1 MSDTIATILDQI
13 SVKGFIRDVEK
24 EEVIRL
30 LEQVRKNDEIIL
42 NLQKQL
48 LVIEK
53 GKAKRRR
60 RV

>member
-1 MSDTIATILDQI
+1 M
-13 SVKGFIRDVEK
+13 KGFIRDVEK

-53 GKAKRRR
+53 GKVKRRR